1 MALLQRHRRCA
12 PGSVTEPIERNIIM
26 HVYVKGL
33 MAAVAAGTAAV
44 TLAACGS
51 APAVHR
57 DAAIL
62 PAQSSFVTT
71 STAPPPTS
79 VNIPAAPKVA
89 APKVAPKTAAG
100 HDANDDRVT
109 GVDNDANDD
118 RVTGVD
124 NDRDRAGV
132 DNDANDDRVTGID
145 NDNDANDD
153 RVTGVDN
160 DRDRGGDNDR
170 GGEGHGGGGGH
181 GGGPGRH

>member
-1 MALLQRHRRCA
+1 
-12 PGSVTEPIERNIIM
+12 M

-51 APAVHR
+51 APAVQR

-79 VNIPAAPKVA
+79 LTIPTRPSTPTSSAPRHNDGV
-89 APKVAPKTAAG
+89 G

-118 RVTGVD
+118 RVTGI
-124 NDRDRAGV
+124 DRDRDGV

-145 NDNDANDD
+145 NDANDDRVTGIDNDANDD
-153 RVTGVDN
+153 RVTGIDN
-160 DRDRGGDNDR
+160 DRDRGGDNNR
-170 GGEGHGGGGGH
+170 GEGHGGEGHGGGG
-181 GGGPGRH
+181 PGRH